1 MKTRP
6 ILFLNLR
13 PGMLL
18 VDPKV
23 KNDEIETVLSVDKE
37 NGTFRCIW
45 ITKHGEIACRDFRYM
60 GGRQEVVCDEVE
72 EK

>member
-6 ILFLNLR
+6 ISFWDLR

-18 VDPKV
+18 VDPNRP
-23 KNDEIETVLSVDKE
+23 NDEIETVLSVDKE
-37 NGTFRCIW
+37 NRNFRCIW
-45 ITKHGEIACRDFRYM
+45 VTKRGEIACRDFRYM

-72 EK
+72 EE